1 MRNGEVSH
9 WMARAL
15 PVPEERE
22 ERARHEGASTDLP
35 TEVDL
40 VVVGGGL
47 SGLWAAYH
55 ALLADPSASVLVLE
69 AEHVGYGASG
79 RNGGWLSTLVPGNRE
94 VYARRAGVGPVRSLQ
109 RALVDA
115 VGEVLDV
122 LEAEGIDAGQVR
134 GGQLQVARTGA
145 QLARLRA
152 GHAAHLRFGMRDDEV
167 HLLGPAETRERVAV
181 EGLTGGLLVP
191 ATARVD
197 PARMVQ
203 GLAAV
208 VRRRGA
214 QVVEH
219 TRVTS
224 VAPGLVTTTRGPVRA
239 RDVLV
244 CTEAYSAALLG
255 GRSLVPVSSSMV
267 VTEPLPAQTWDRIGW
282 AGREC
287 LSDAAHVFVY
297 AQRTDD
303 DRIAIGGRGTPY
315 AFGSGLPG
323 EGRVDDRTVAVLR
336 DRLAAFFPGLDLPL
350 AHAWRG
356 AIGVTRDWCASVRF
370 DPVTRVGGVQGYA
383 GHGVTA
389 TWLAART
396 LVDRLH
402 GRRTPLTALPWN
414 DHVARDWAPEPLR
427 WLGIHGMYRLFATAD
442 RWEESRGSTRTAL
455 PARLG
460 SRLAGLHE

>member
-9 WMARAL
+9 WVVAA
-15 PVPEERE
+15 PPQAVS
-22 ERARHEGASTDLP
+22 ADLP
-35 TEVDL
+35 AEADV

-47 SGLWAAYH
+47 TGLWAAYH
-55 ALLADPSASVLVLE
+55 ALEADPGARVLVLE

-94 VYARRAGVGPVRSLQ
+94 VYARRAGVEPVRSLQ

-122 LEAEGIDAGQVR
+122 LQREGVDAGQVR
-134 GGQLQVARTGA
+134 GGQLEVARTGA

-152 GHAAHLRFGMRDDEV
+152 EREAHLRFGMRDDEV
-167 HLLGPAETRERVAV
+167 HLLGPDETHRRVAV

-197 PARMVQ
+197 PARMVR
-203 GLAAV
+203 GLAAA

-214 QVVEH
+214 QVVER
-219 TRVTS
+219 TRVTTL
-224 VAPGLVTTTRGPVRA
+224 APGLVTTTRGAVRA

-244 CTEAYSAALLG
+244 CTEAYTAALLG

-267 VTEPLPAQTWDRIGW
+267 VTEPLPPTTWERIGW

-323 EGRVDDRTVAVLR
+323 EGVVDDRTVAVLR
-336 DRLAAFFPGLDLPL
+336 ERLAAFFPGVDLPL

-356 AIGVTRDWCASVRF
+356 AIGVTRDWCTTVRF
-370 DPVTRVGGVQGYA
+370 DPVTRVGGVHGYA

-389 TWLAART
+389 TYLAART

-414 DHVARDWAPEPLR
+414 DHAARDWEPEPLR
-427 WLGIHGMYRLFATAD
+427 WLGIHGMYRLFAAAD
-442 RWEESRGSTRTAL
+442 RWEESRGSERTAL
-455 PARLG
+455 AARLG